1 MYYKVSEWIYDNPV
15 KECNYLKI
23 SKITPAIRQ
32 AIINDIRINN
42 YFFSYSCGM
51 LPLLNT
57 GEVVDLD
64 DDIVE
69 ELVCEAYNIDH
80 DLYTEYLYYVE
91 NEPDISDK
99 DYYET
104 KYQMKKVVWVTDDVF
119 DKLKEDLFKY
129 NKNNFEI
136 IPNNYINLKEN
147 DVIIFACENRV
158 DYFELN
164 VKKIYDNEYYRILDT
179 LKLKEVNSKSIFN
192 LYNIKEPNEELQ
204 KLSSRFDGLSGK
216 QLYDDFKKTYG
227 TWFMLLAAIDEFDCQ
242 CDILIFDKN
251 VNFKRTILEEPPVIP
266 LDDKIL
272 KEMQETYN
280 RIKADE
286 MRLKEEKENHFQ
298 QLKEKIRQKINSRKE
313 STATVEKES
322 IDEDIINK
330 SVEVDVDSIPF
341 VTLDNISNYFS
352 SEKDGSV
359 ETLIESAKK
368 EYELSL
374 KNEVI
379 EKRLMLL
386 NNVCIFFN
394 KINDKEGTIPNNLFF
409 NTKKD
414 LLNIYMSLNNLE
426 KVSNFYNEIKEFYNS
441 LDNNTK
447 SEYQIKY
454 TSLSLDYVKYLNSNN
469 EFSSFMEIIDNI
481 FEILYENESDEALII
496 KSNCHSLLSTIYFEA
511 QKFDEA
517 IDYAYTALVLTN
529 QIENKTEEIKNQYAI
544 FAFNLGNIF
553 FQCDKYDNA
562 ITLFKSVIDF
572 SKEHSYESKLMVFT
586 YSSNYLAQVYVCLKE
601 YEKAIE
607 EYKDAISYLEE
618 NFSNNEIL
626 NTKIDFLQRIS
637 IIYDKYLFDQE
648 NSSKYEVEAQE
659 LKKD

>member
-1 MYYKVSEWIYDNPV
+1 MYYKVSEWIYDNPA
-15 KECNYLKI
+15 KKCNYLKI

-91 NEPDISDK
+91 NEPDFSNK
-99 DYYET
+99 DYYESE
-104 KYQMKKVVWVTDDVF
+104 YQMKKIVWVTDDVF
-119 DKLKEDLFKY
+119 DELKKDLFNT
-129 NKNNFEI
+129 NKNNFEL

-147 DVIIFACENRV
+147 DVLIFACDNRV

-179 LKLKEVNSKSIFN
+179 LKLKEVNSKSIFD
-192 LYNIKEPNEELQ
+192 LYNIKESNENLE

-216 QLYDDFKKTYG
+216 QLYDEFKKTYG
-227 TWFMLLAAIDEFDCQ
+227 TWFMLLAAIDEFDCK

-251 VNFKRTILEEPPVIP
+251 INFKRTILEGPPVVP

-272 KEMQETYN
+272 KEMEETYN

-286 MRLKEEKENHFQ
+286 ERLKEEKENHFQ

-313 STATVEKES
+313 STDTVEKES

-352 SEKDGSV
+352 KDKDDSV
-359 ETLIESAKK
+359 ETLIESAKG

-394 KINDKEGTIPNNLFF
+394 KINDKEGVIPNNLFF

-426 KVSNFYNEIKEFYNS
+426 KTSNLYNEIKKFYNS

-447 SEYQIKY
+447 LEYQIKY

-469 EFSSFMEIIDNI
+469 EFSNFMEIIDNI

-496 KSNCHSLLSTIYFEA
+496 KSNCHSLLSSIYFEA
-511 QKFDEA
+511 QKFDES

-529 QIENKTEEIKNQYAI
+529 QIENKTKDIKNQYAI
-544 FAFNLGNIF
+544 FAFNLGNIY

-562 ITLFKSVIDF
+562 ITLFNLVIEF
-572 SKEHSYESKLMVFT
+572 SKEHAYESKLMVFT
-586 YSSNYLAQVYVCLKE
+586 YSSNYLAQVYVCLEE
-601 YEKAIE
+601 YKKAIE
-607 EYKDAISYLEE
+607 EYKNAISYLEE
-618 NFSNNEIL
+618 AFSSDEIL

-637 IIYDKYLFDQE
+637 IIYDEYLFDQE
-648 NSSKYEVEAQE
+648 NSSKYQSEVQK